1 VTDSPDLPQLVA
13 ATADRGGMHAPA
25 PAMLLE
31 LQSLVGWLSGIAVES
46 TERGRRPFRA
56 GPSWDAAL
64 GAVGF
69 AIYNL
74 ADQTGIDLAQAITR
88 HADQLMA
95 SAQSPVQ
102 PESGWPFTER

>member
-1 VTDSPDLPQLVA
+1 
-13 ATADRGGMHAPA
+13 
-25 PAMLLE
+25 MLLE
-31 LQSLVGWLSGIAVES
+31 LQSLIGWLSGIASES

-74 ADQTGIDLAQAITR
+74 ADQTGIDIAQAIAR

-95 SAQSPVQ
+95 TAQAPVQ
-102 PESGWPFTER
+102 QDSGWPFSER